1 MIGSKTISK
10 LSTDLER
17 DLAKELRDQGH
28 YLTGALERSI
38 KSRQTNSGNSFV
50 LETEA
55 NDYITDLNEG
65 VPASQIQ
72 VDVAYV
78 QELAAY
84 AQKRFGVSGGAALR
98 AGYNIAKKH
107 AIEGNPTKA
116 SYQYSNTGDRLH
128 AIEDSYQK
136 NEAEYDQQIE
146 TSLSQELDDLIDHTF
161 TETLF

>member
-10 LSTDLER
+10 LSSDLER

-28 YLTGALERSI
+28 YLTGVLERSI
-38 KSRQTNSGNSFV
+38 NSRISSAGNSAV
-50 LETEA
+50 LDVEA
-55 NDYITDLNEG
+55 LDYINDLNTG
-65 VPASQIQ
+65 IPASQIQ

-107 AIEGNPTKA
+107 AQEGNPTQA
-116 SYQYSNTGDRLH
+116 SYQFSNTGDRLH

-136 NEAEYDQQIE
+136 NEAGYDQQIE
-146 TSLSQELDDLIDHTF
+146 TSLGLELDDLIDHTF